1 MATPFLAVSNG
12 HGEDLIAAEVIR
24 HLEGV
29 DAVAY
34 PLVGLGQAYP
44 PRVRLLD
51 PRRVFPSGGFA
62 FRDGLRGLSGD
73 LRAGFVRFWLAQRRT
88 LRAQRG
94 CFALA
99 MAVGDPYCLAMAL
112 LAGAPT
118 VLVASADSV
127 LHAPYGPLPLRVL
140 RRAVRVFTRDEPTA
154 ADLRRRGIP
163 AAYLGNVMLDCLQP
177 AVADFTVA
185 AGRPVVTLLPG
196 SRSDAPRN
204 AALLGEVAARIAR
217 SRPDVQFLLSLA
229 PTVEEETV
237 LQALRRSTGSAR
249 HSSGARTDPGAAP
262 VEVGPARLTFT
273 RAFAPAVERADVV
286 VGLAGTANE
295 QAAGLGKPVVA
306 FPGPGP
312 QFTARFLALQ
322 RHLLGEAI
330 VAASNPDQAAAAVLQ
345 LLASPQERARRGQA
359 GRERMGAP
367 GAAARVAAEIQRLLT
382 GAPAGTGR

>member
-24 HLEGV
+24 HLDDV

-34 PLVGLGQAYP
+34 PLVGSGQAYP
-44 PRVRLLD
+44 PSVRLLD

-62 FRDGLRGLSGD
+62 FRNGLRGLNSD
-73 LRAGFVRFWLAQRRT
+73 LRAGFVRFWLAQRRA

-94 CFALA
+94 RFALA

-163 AAYLGNVMLDCLQP
+163 AVCLGNVMLDCLQP
-177 AVADFTVA
+177 TEADFTVA
-185 AGRPVVTLLPG
+185 GEHPVVTLLPG
-196 SRSDAPRN
+196 SRADAPRN
-204 AALLGEVAARIAR
+204 AALLAEVAARIAR
-217 SRPDVQFLLSLA
+217 ARPDVQFLLSLA

-237 LQALRRSTGSAR
+237 VQALRR
-249 HSSGARTDPGAAP
+249 
-262 VEVGPARLTFT
+262 VQVGTARLAFT
-273 RAFAPAVERADVV
+273 RTFAPAVRRADVV

-312 QFTARFLALQ
+312 QFTARFLSLQ
-322 RHLLGEAI
+322 RRLLGEAI
-330 VAASNPDQAAAAVLQ
+330 VAASGVDQAAEAVLH

-367 GAAARVAAEIQRLLT
+367 GAAARIAAEIQGLLA
-382 GAPAGTGR
+382 GASVRAARK

>member
-1 MATPFLAVSNG
+1 MAAPLLIVSNG

-24 HLEGV
+24 HLEDV
-29 DAVAY
+29 EAVAY

-44 PRVRLLD
+44 PGVRLLD

-73 LRAGFVRFWLAQRRT
+73 LRAGFVRFWLAQRRA

-94 CFALA
+94 RFALA
-99 MAVGDPYCLAMAL
+99 MAVGDPYCLAMTL

-127 LHAPYGPLPLRVL
+127 LHAPYGPLPLCVL
-140 RRAVRVFTRDEPTA
+140 RHAVCVFTRDQPTA
-154 ADLRRRGIP
+154 TDLRRRGIS
-163 AAYLGNVMLDCLQP
+163 ATYLGNVMVDCLRP
-177 AVADFTVA
+177 GEADFTVA
-185 AGRPVVTLLPG
+185 AGHPVVTLLPG

-204 AALLGEVAARIAR
+204 AALLAEVAARVAR
-217 SRPDVQFLLSLA
+217 IRPDVHFLLSLA

-237 LQALRRSTGSAR
+237 VAALRRSTGAAHCR
-249 HSSGARTDPGAAP
+249 SGAGATPGTDAGVAEA
-262 VEVGPARLTFT
+262 GMARLTFT
-273 RAFAPAVERADVV
+273 RTFAAAVERADVV

-330 VAASNPDQAAAAVLQ
+330 VATSNVERAAEAVLH
-345 LLASPQERARRGQA
+345 LLAQPQERARRGEA

-367 GAAARVAAEIQRLLT
+367 GAAARIAAEIRGLL
-382 GAPAGTGR
+382 ADPRPRR